1 MVFLSQC
8 PNFVN
13 AMKRIVV
20 IISAFILLCARSLAQ
35 EVGSIVVGHDP
46 TTAEFVVTDSIQGDT
61 RRDIVADVMPPTAEP
76 ATECNTADMS
86 MNLPPINY
94 RGQVMTTGFCPYYIG
109 GWYPWMLHKGLNLN
123 LSASVFAG
131 VGKHA
136 YHGVGFAQN
145 ISAMYATQLTDHLS
159 LAAGGY
165 FTNVNWAHS
174 NYHDAGLSAVLSYR
188 FDEHWEAF
196 AYAQK
201 SLVDKRRPLPL
212 YDISNIGDRIGIGA
226 AYHFS
231 PSFMISVSVEE
242 RKYPQYGPVPMMPS
256 GYGNSLWSDM
266 APGFIP

>member
-35 EVGSIVVGHDP
+35 EVGSTVVGHEP
-46 TTAEFVVTDSIQGDT
+46 TTAEFVVTDSIKVDT
-61 RRDIVADVMPPTAEP
+61 KRDIVADVMPPTAEP
-76 ATECNTADMS
+76 ATEGNTADMS
-86 MNLPPINY
+86 MSLPPINY
-94 RGQVMTTGFCPYYIG
+94 RGQVMTTGFYPYYIG

-159 LAAGGY
+159 LAAGG
-165 FTNVNWAHS
+165 
-174 NYHDAGLSAVLSYR
+174 
-188 FDEHWEAF
+188 
-196 AYAQK
+196 
-201 SLVDKRRPLPL
+201 
-212 YDISNIGDRIGIGA
+212 
-226 AYHFS
+226 
-231 PSFMISVSVEE
+231 
-242 RKYPQYGPVPMMPS
+242 
-256 GYGNSLWSDM
+256 
-266 APGFIP
+266 